1 MVLDYVEELE
11 RCHVWGNF
19 IQRVS
24 FDSSEAN
31 QKMISVNPSGFACSY
46 NESALD
52 NLSHEHGGKKEF
64 SANRSRRGRFYNVLS
79 CLHFSEPIQ
88 TFWTFTIKDL
98 QTNFETSDGFY
109 SGQFQKLLEGL
120 TLRYK
125 RGKTNGLKN
134 FVWVSEA
141 QERGNIHFHLVTST
155 KFLSVQFVQDYWN
168 KLVGQD
174 SKNSVDVEFIKES
187 SIRNISG
194 YFAKYMSKS
203 HDLNEQK
210 NGLKGRVIF
219 AKSFG
224 YSRNFKIFENFKIH
238 RNQLLLQF
246 PELEN
251 TKVTKKISEE
261 ISIDYYFLNSEKVIE
276 FLKIKEK
283 EEREA
288 QEREAKA
295 REAIGFI

>member
-1 MVLDYVEELE
+1 
-11 RCHVWGNF
+11 
-19 IQRVS
+19 
-24 FDSSEAN
+24 
-31 QKMISVNPSGFACSY
+31 MISVNPSGFACSY
-46 NESALD
+46 NESALH
-52 NLSHEHGGKKEF
+52 NLSHDHGGKKEF

-79 CLHFSEPIQ
+79 CLHFSDPIQ

-98 QTNFETSDGFY
+98 QTNFEASDGFY

-120 TLRYK
+120 TLRFK
-125 RGKTNGLKN
+125 RGKANGLKN

-168 KLVGQD
+168 KLVNQD
-174 SKNSVDVEFIKES
+174 SKNSVDVEFIKEN

-203 HDLNEQK
+203 HSVDFEGK
-210 NGLKGRVIF
+210 GLKGRVIF
-219 AKSFG
+219 SKSFG

-238 RNQLLLQF
+238 RNQLLLEF

-288 QEREAKA
+288 KEREAKA
-295 REAIGFI
+295 REAFGFI

>member
-1 MVLDYVEELE
+1 
-11 RCHVWGNF
+11 
-19 IQRVS
+19 
-24 FDSSEAN
+24 
-31 QKMISVNPSGFACSY
+31 MISLNPSGFACSF
-46 NESALD
+46 NEAALE
-52 NLSHEHGGKKEF
+52 NLSHENGGKKEF

-79 CLHFSEPIQ
+79 CLHFSDPIQ

-98 QTNFETSDGFY
+98 QTNFETSDGHY
-109 SGQFQKLLEGL
+109 SALFQKLLEGL
-120 TLRYK
+120 TRRYK
-125 RGKTNGLKN
+125 RGRPNGLKN

-155 KFLSVQFVQDYWN
+155 KFISVNFVQQYWN
-168 KLVGQD
+168 KLVVQE

-203 HDLNEQK
+203 HDK
-210 NGLKGRVIF
+210 NFEGKGLKGRVIF

-238 RNQLLLQF
+238 RNQLLLEF
-246 PELEN
+246 PDLEN

-261 ISIDYYFLNSEKVIE
+261 ISIDYYFLNSEKVID

-288 QEREAKA
+288 EEREAKE
-295 REAIGFI
+295 REALGLSKSTHLRQKKE